1 MLDTGNLNKEY
12 RKVYYAMC
20 EYLYTKHINKLIRK
34 DILQDILAIAEEGQ
48 LRGNSPHETFGDYED
63 FCDEVSKNATQ
74 ETWLST
80 GCLYLGSFLML
91 FGLSFLTKLL
101 FSLQTTFE
109 LGYLLYDREDFLMR
123 FTDFF
128 MLTLLLYIYQ
138 RFSFHLPKMRILLLI
153 IGFIVLDGGLHLIAP
168 FLIPARLHIPLLMII
183 SDIVICIIL
192 LAIHFSLTYQH
203 YHQFLNQKK

>member
-1 MLDTGNLNKEY
+1 
-12 RKVYYAMC
+12 
-20 EYLYTKHINKLIRK
+20 
-34 DILQDILAIAEEGQ
+34 
-48 LRGNSPHETFGDYED
+48 
-63 FCDEVSKNATQ
+63 
-74 ETWLST
+74 
-80 GCLYLGSFLML
+80 ML

-138 RFSFHLPKMRILLLI
+138 RYAFHLPKMRILLLI
-153 IGFIVLDGGLHLIAP
+153 IGFIVLDGGLHLIAL
-168 FLIPARLHIPLLMII
+168 FLIPAQLHIPLLMIA
-183 SDIVICIIL
+183 SDVVICIIL
-192 LAIHFSLTYQH
+192 LAIYFRLTYQH